1 MNITSSL
8 TLNKGLTIRYDHLK
22 EICLSEATEI
32 AKSVSGRKNRS
43 KEKHFEDALNGL
55 MLQYAV
61 AEYLISQDVKL
72 EPSETLAADFV
83 ISNEIFI
90 DVKGRFD
97 KSSTCYTQSDWEHSA
112 VKNSDMKLFYLC
124 FDCRRGDGIAIFD
137 GVISKEDISIKSN
150 FSGWIMFANKLKNFE
165 LIIT

>member
-1 MNITSSL
+1 MDITTVF

-61 AEYLISQDVKL
+61 AEYLISQNVKL
-72 EPSETLAADFV
+72 ETSDTLAADFM
-83 ISNEIFI
+83 IDNEIFI

-97 KSSTCYTQSDWEHSA
+97 KTSTCYRQSDWEHLT
-112 VKNSDMKLFYLC
+112 VMKNDMHLFYLC
-124 FDCRRGDGIAIFD
+124 FDCRPDDGIAIFD
-137 GVISKEDISIKSN
+137 GAISKEDISIKSK

-165 LIIT
+165 LLIR